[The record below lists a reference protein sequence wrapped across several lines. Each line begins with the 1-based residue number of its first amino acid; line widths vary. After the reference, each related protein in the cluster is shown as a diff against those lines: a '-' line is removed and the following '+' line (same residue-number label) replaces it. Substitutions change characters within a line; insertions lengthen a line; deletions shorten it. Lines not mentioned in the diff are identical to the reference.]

1 MHGSD
6 QNLIIVSNRLP
17 IVLDKSPEDQWEI
30 KPGSGGLVTALAP
43 VLKNRGG
50 IWIGWPGIA
59 LEEEQ
64 NLDRILNAET
74 KNFGYRLKAV
84 HLTRE
89 EREKYYEGFS
99 NEIIWPLFHD
109 IAAYCNFNPEYWS
122 AYQHVNRKFAE
133 VVKQNLAKSNFI
145 WVQDYQLMNVAIHL
159 REMGVPERL
168 AFFLHIPFPP
178 LDIFVRLP
186 WRFQILHSLLEY
198 DVIGFQTLRDR
209 RNFFQ
214 SVKTL
219 IPEVRI
225 VGRGQV
231 MTIRYRSR
239 EIRVGAFPISIDFN
253 EFAKMA
259 ADKKVA
265 DRAWY
270 IHEHFPEQKTI
281 LGIDR
286 LDYSKG
292 ILERLKGYRNALA
305 RYPELQRKTT
315 FAQFVVP
322 SRRSIPQYAAL
333 KTEIE
338 QLVGA
343 INGEFTR
350 SGWVPIHY
358 FFRSLDRT
366 ELLAYYRSFDI
377 ALLTPL
383 KDGMNLVAKE
393 YCACSLEEN
402 GVLILS
408 EFAGAA
414 AQFQKHALLINPHDI
429 EGIADAIYRAFKM
442 SEEEKVSRMRGL
454 RQIVRKYNIF
464 WWVDSFLKAAFAKD
478 LKDFPLLE
486 DYVPSEI
493 EPLRGKEQPDITDAI
508 SA

>member
-1 MHGSD
+1 MSDHGSD
-6 QNLIIVSNRLP
+6 QHLIIVSNRLP
-17 IVLDKSPEDQWEI
+17 IVLEKTAEDHWDV

-59 LEEEQ
+59 SDEHAD
-64 NLDRILNAET
+64 LDRVLSEQT
-74 KNFGYRLKAV
+74 KNFGYRLKSV
-84 HLTRE
+84 NLTATE
-89 EREKYYEGFS
+89 QELYYEGFS

-109 IAAYCNFNPEYWS
+109 IAAYCNFNPEYWK
-122 AYQHVNRKFAE
+122 AYRHVNQKFAT
-133 VVKQNLAKSNFI
+133 VVKNNLGKSDFI
-145 WVQDYQLMNVAIHL
+145 WVQDYQLMEVAMHL
-159 REMGVPERL
+159 REMGVTARI

-186 WRFQILHSLLEY
+186 WRFQILHALIEY

-209 RNFFQ
+209 RNFLQ
-214 SVKTL
+214 CAKTL
-219 IPEVRI
+219 LREVSI

-231 MTIRYRSR
+231 VTIRFRNR
-239 EIRVGAFPISIDFN
+239 EIRVGAFAISIDFN
-253 EFAKMA
+253 EFAKA
-259 ADKKVA
+259 AAGQKVA
-265 DRAWY
+265 EKAWY
-270 IHEHFPEQKTI
+270 IHEHFKDQQTI

-305 RYPELQRKTT
+305 RYPELQKRTT
-315 FAQFVVP
+315 FNLFVVP
-322 SRRSIPQYAAL
+322 SRRNIPQYASL
-333 KTEIE
+333 KTDIE
-338 QLVGA
+338 RLVGA
-343 INGEFTR
+343 INGEYTR

-358 FFRSLDRT
+358 FFRSLNRT
-366 ELLAYYRSFDI
+366 ELLAYYRMSEI

-393 YCACSLEEN
+393 YCASKIEEN

-414 AQFQKHALLINPHDI
+414 AQFQKHALLVNPHDI
-429 EGIADAIYRAFKM
+429 EGIADTIYRAFQM
-442 SEEEKVSRMRGL
+442 SREERESRMRGL

-478 LKDFPLLE
+478 LRDFPLME
-486 DYVPSEI
+486 DYIPQ
-493 EPLRGKEQPDITDAI
+493 EQPEITDAI